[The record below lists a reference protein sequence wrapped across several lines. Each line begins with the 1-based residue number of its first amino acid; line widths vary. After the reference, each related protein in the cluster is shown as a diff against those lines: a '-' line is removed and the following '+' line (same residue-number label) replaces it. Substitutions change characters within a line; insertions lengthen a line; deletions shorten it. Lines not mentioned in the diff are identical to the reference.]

1 MRLTPEQF
9 TVGQW
14 VFFEFKLACI
24 EQIEE
29 DRVTKVTTGYMSCS
43 SFNISQNCFP
53 LDVHGKIVSEEFDHQ
68 YDELYN
74 KWKHSHLNWPDLH
87 RWFVSS
93 WRELMQK
100 RKSKSEIEKGFVG
113 LQKFV
118 SSIDQ
123 TLVSLSTQTVD
134 GVKLFR

>member
-1 MRLTPEQF
+1 MNTQKL

-68 YDELYN
+68 YDKLYT

-87 RWFVSS
+87 CWFVKS

-123 TLVSLSTQTVD
+123 TLVSLSAQTVD

>member
-1 MRLTPEQF
+1 MNTQKL

-68 YDELYN
+68 YDKLYT

-87 RWFVSS
+87 CWFVKS

-123 TLVSLSTQTVD
+123 TLVSLSTQPVD

>member
-1 MRLTPEQF
+1 MNTQKF

-24 EQIEE
+24 EQLAE
-29 DRVTKVTTGYMSCS
+29 DRVTRVTTGYMSCGALDM
-43 SFNISQNCFP
+43 SQECFP
-53 LDVHGKIVSEEFDHQ
+53 LDVLGKIVSEEFDHQ
-68 YDELYN
+68 YNKLYN

-100 RKSKSEIEKGFVG
+100 RESKSEIEKGFVE

-118 SSIDQ
+118 SNINQ
-123 TLVSLSTQTVD
+123 TLVSLSAQTVD

>member
-1 MRLTPEQF
+1 MNTQKL

-68 YDELYN
+68 YDKLYT

-87 RWFVSS
+87 CWFVKS

-100 RKSKSEIEKGFVG
+100 RESKSEIEKGFVE

-118 SSIDQ
+118 SNINQ
-123 TLVSLSTQTVD
+123 TLVSLSAQTVD

>member
-1 MRLTPEQF
+1 MNTQKL

-68 YDELYN
+68 YDKLYT

-87 RWFVSS
+87 CWFVS
-93 WRELMQK
+93 
-100 RKSKSEIEKGFVG
+100 
-113 LQKFV
+113 
-118 SSIDQ
+118 
-123 TLVSLSTQTVD
+123 
-134 GVKLFR
+134 